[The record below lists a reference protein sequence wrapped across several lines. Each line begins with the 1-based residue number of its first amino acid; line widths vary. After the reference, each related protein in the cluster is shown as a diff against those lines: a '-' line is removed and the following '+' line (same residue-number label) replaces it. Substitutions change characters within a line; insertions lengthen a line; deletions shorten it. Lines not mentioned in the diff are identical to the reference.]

1 MDGRCVI
8 FTLLLSCC
16 LQSRSNAQGSAADN
30 RDSRPSQNN
39 SEILV
44 LVDGKVLPGRFTP
57 RPDGYDVQ
65 VAGGRSFIES
75 ERVRFV
81 ARDVRDAHE
90 KLRSSFVDLT
100 PEIHVQLARWCM
112 TNKLPDLAKR
122 EVLDALHLDPNRK
135 DAQRLLEVLL
145 QDEQSNSSP
154 GRSRLTEF
162 PSTAKMSA
170 SNVETRSLAGL
181 TTPVAQQFT
190 THVQRLLMNKCANG
204 GCHGGRGS
212 SSFQL
217 TSAHRGTN
225 ASIAERNLAAVL
237 KEIDLSH
244 PSSSPLLEVLETNH
258 ANQTTPMF
266 RGRSGAQ
273 QIDMLRAWV
282 FAVCNDIAPEA
293 NQESVADN
301 PVRLA
306 SASIAELPAGSDQKT
321 PGDIG
326 MLAHGREMSAG
337 ETDAA
342 FLKAANRANA
352 NDAFDPS
359 AFNRKYHGSVRAD
372 KATPSPN
379 DDARR
384 MAPLPEAN
392 P

>member
-1 MDGRCVI
+1 M
-8 FTLLLSCC
+8 T
-16 LQSRSNAQGSAADN
+16 ADN
-30 RDSRPSQNN
+30 RDSRSSQSNN
-39 SEILV
+39 GILV

-81 ARDVRDAHE
+81 ARDLHDAHE

-112 TNKLPDLAKR
+112 TNDLPDLAKR
-122 EVLDALHLDPNRK
+122 EVLDALHLDPNRQ

-145 QDEQSNSSP
+145 QDEQS
-154 GRSRLTEF
+154 GTYQGLSRLTEF
-162 PSTAKMSA
+162 PSTQRMAA
-170 SNVETRSLAGL
+170 ANVETRSLAGL
-181 TTPVAQQFT
+181 TAPVAQQFT
-190 THVQRLLMNKCANG
+190 THVQRLLMNKCANA
-204 GCHGGRGS
+204 GCHGGQGG

-225 ASIAERNLAAVL
+225 TAISERNLAAVL
-237 KEIDLSH
+237 KQIDISH
-244 PSSSPLLEVLETNH
+244 PSSSPLLEVLDTNH
-258 ANQTTPMF
+258 ANQSTPLF

-273 QIDMLRAWV
+273 QMEMLKVWV

-306 SASIAELPAGSDQKT
+306 SAQTSELPAGSAQRT

-326 MLAHGREMSAG
+326 MLAHGRAMSAG
-337 ETDAA
+337 ETDAG

-359 AFNRKYHGSVRAD
+359 VFNRKYHGSAG
-372 KATPSPN
+372 ANTTAQSPD
-379 DDARR
+379 DDAHR
-384 MAPLPEAN
+384 MATSPEAN
-392 P
+392 L